1 MFCVTPDVVI
11 MNRACNTLGANGSQ
25 ACQYT
30 VRLGHWW
37 GYGRVMWFLERYE
50 NPPPFGL
57 LALTG
62 NSNPEMMSVSFTYF
76 KHVVQ
81 DSQIN
86 EEENG
91 ECPRIGSFISRG

>member
-1 MFCVTPDVVI
+1 MALTPPPRPSMFCVTPDLVI
-11 MNRACNTLGANGSQ
+11 MSRACNKLGANGSQ

-62 NSNPEMMSVSFTYF
+62 NSNPEMMSVSLPTLNTLY
-76 KHVVQ
+76 
-81 DSQIN
+81 
-86 EEENG
+86 
-91 ECPRIGSFISRG
+91 RILK